1 MNFETTDAPKQTVY
15 IVEDDSSVSEALSNL
30 IESAGLSTQ
39 LYSSAEEFLEVWS
52 AEMAG
57 CVVLDVRLPGM
68 SGIELQAELAEV
80 KSVMPII
87 IMTAHGDIPMVRK
100 ALKAG
105 AVEFLTKPFQDEEL
119 LLAIEHAFALNLTER
134 SNRDLLKS
142 ILLRYSSL
150 TPRERQVMELIASGL
165 TNVEVAAMLDLR
177 VVTVKVHR
185 GQLMEKMQA
194 DSFAELVRMA
204 ERLKAS

>member
-1 MNFETTDAPKQTVY
+1 MNFETTAASKQTVY

-30 IESAGLSTQ
+30 IESAGLTTQ
-39 LYSSAEEFLEVWS
+39 LYSSAENFLDVWNL
-52 AEMAG
+52 EMAG
-57 CVVLDVRLPGM
+57 CLVLDVRLPRM
-68 SGIELQAELAEV
+68 SGMDLQAKLAEL
-80 KSVMPII
+80 KSALPII

-119 LLAIEHAFALNLTER
+119 LLAIDHAFAFDLTNR

-142 ILLRYSSL
+142 IQLRFSSL
-150 TPRERQVMELIASGL
+150 TPRERQVMELIVSGL
-165 TNVEVAAMLDLR
+165 TNVEVAAMLGLR

-185 GQLMEKMQA
+185 GQMMGKMQA

-204 ERLKAS
+204 EKLKSS

>member
-1 MNFETTDAPKQTVY
+1 MNFETTDAYKQTVY

-39 LYSSAEEFLEVWS
+39 LYFSAEDFLDVWS
-52 AEMAG
+52 REMAG
-57 CVVLDVRLPGM
+57 CLVLDVRLPRM
-68 SGIELQAELAEV
+68 SGMELQAKLAEL
-80 KSVMPII
+80 KSVLPII

-119 LLAIEHAFALNLTER
+119 LLAIDHAFAFDLANR
-134 SNRDLLKS
+134 SNRDVLKS
-142 ILLRYSSL
+142 IQLRFSSL
-150 TPRERQVMELIASGL
+150 TPRERQVMELIVSGL
-165 TNVEVAAMLDLR
+165 TNVEVAAVLGLR

-185 GQLMEKMQA
+185 GQMMGKMQA

-204 ERLKAS
+204 EKLKSS

>member
-1 MNFETTDAPKQTVY
+1 MNFETTAASKQTVY

-30 IESAGLSTQ
+30 IESAGLTTQ
-39 LYSSAEEFLEVWS
+39 LYSSAENFLDVWNL
-52 AEMAG
+52 EMAG
-57 CVVLDVRLPGM
+57 CLVLDVRLPRM
-68 SGIELQAELAEV
+68 SGMDLQAKLAEL
-80 KSVMPII
+80 KSALPII

-119 LLAIEHAFALNLTER
+119 LLAIDHAFAFDLTNR

-142 ILLRYSSL
+142 IQLRFSSL
-150 TPRERQVMELIASGL
+150 TPRERQVMELIVSGL
-165 TNVEVAAMLDLR
+165 TNVEVAAMLGLR

-185 GQLMEKMQA
+185 GQMMGKMQA

-204 ERLKAS
+204 ERLKSP